1 MLACVCRILGSSE
14 PAGSTHLDSTHLDST
29 HLDATHLDSTQADSV
44 QWRPLFEQSLYFLGI
59 QHGFRLAT
67 EKGTR
72 RGLQGPYLRSVAQS
86 IGSLQGWSDGDV
98 ALVNYVGHPM
108 QGAVTGYLFA
118 QNDPRYRRVEF
129 GSSRAYWKGR
139 LRATAYSFA
148 YSAQFEIGPLSE
160 ASLGAIQSRWP
171 QQGLVDHVVTPV
183 IGLGWQVSEDAI
195 DRLVIQK
202 IENRIENRWVR
213 MMARGWLNPSRSMAN
228 LMRGDAPWHRDT
240 RPGIR
245 SYRRGMSYVDNSGRN
260 GDPQTTPVV
269 EFISRAQSTILHGG
283 QCTGGGAQGA
293 YRLHPNWYAVVDVSG
308 CKMLDLPTN
317 VSSDSLQ
324 YLAGLQWKARPEA
337 RWKPHLQFLVG
348 GNKTT
353 RERIDPEMK
362 KIVIARNDGTGQTV
376 PYEQF
381 AVRTEANGLALAAGA
396 GIDLKITNA
405 LSWRVAGVEYFR
417 TLSRELE
424 NVRSQE
430 GLRASMGFV
439 LTMGTW

>member
-1 MLACVCRILGSSE
+1 MVFGKRVAVAALVLVGRSFGSAE
-14 PAGSTHLDSTHLDST
+14 PAAQGGSDSI
-29 HLDATHLDSTQADSV
+29 
-44 QWRPLFEQSLYFLGI
+44 QWRPLIEQSMYFLGI

-72 RGLQGPYLRSVAQS
+72 RGFEGPYLRNVATSV
-86 IGSLQGWSDGDV
+86 GSLRGWSDGDL

-108 QGAVTGYLFA
+108 QGAVSAYIFA

-148 YSAQFEIGPLSE
+148 YSTQFEIGPISE
-160 ASLGAIQSRWP
+160 ATIGTIQSRWP
-171 QQGLVDHVVTPV
+171 QHGMVDHVVTPV
-183 IGLGWQVSEDAI
+183 IGMGWQVSEDAI
-195 DRLVIQK
+195 DRFVIQK
-202 IENRIENRWVR
+202 IENRIENIWVR
-213 MMARGWLNPSRSMAN
+213 MMVRGWLNPSRSMAN
-228 LMRGDAPWHRDT
+228 MMRGDSPWHRDT
-240 RPGIR
+240 RPGIK
-245 SYRRGMSYVDNSGRN
+245 SYRRGMSYVDNSGR
-260 GDPQTTPVV
+260 GSDPQPTPVF
-269 EFISRAQSTILHGG
+269 EFAPRAQGTILHGG
-283 QCTGGGAQGA
+283 QCVGGGAQGA
-293 YRLHPNWYAVVDVSG
+293 YRLNPNWYAVLDISG
-308 CKMLDLPTN
+308 CKMLDMPVN

-337 RWKPHLQFLVG
+337 RWKPHLQFLLG

-353 RERIDPEMK
+353 REVIDPEK
-362 KIVIARNDGTGQTV
+362 RKLVLEANRGTGQTM
-376 PYEQF
+376 PYDQF
-381 AVRTEANGLALAAGA
+381 AVRTEANGLAMAAGG

-405 LSWRVAGVEYFR
+405 LSWRVAGLEYVR
-417 TLSRELE
+417 TFSREFE

>member
-1 MLACVCRILGSSE
+1 MALGKRVALVTLAWVCRSLASAE
-14 PAGSTHLDSTHLDST
+14 PAGSTHPDSTHP
-29 HLDATHLDSTQADSV
+29 DSV

-72 RGLQGPYLRSVAQS
+72 RGLQGPYLRNVAQS
-86 IGSLQGWSDGDV
+86 IGSLRGWSDGDV

-118 QNDPRYRRVEF
+118 QNDPRYRRVAF

-139 LRATAYSFA
+139 RRATADSSA

-213 MMARGWLNPSRSMAN
+213 RMVRGWLNPSRSMVN
-228 LMRGDAPWHRDT
+228 LMRGDTPWHRDT

-245 SYRRGMSYVDNSGRN
+245 SYRRGMSYVDNSGHN
-260 GDPQTTPVV
+260 GDPQTTPVF

-308 CKMLDLPTN
+308 CKMLDLPAN

-337 RWKPHLQFLVG
+337 RWKPHVQLLIG

-353 RERIDPEMK
+353 RERIDPEMEM
-362 KIVIARNDGTGQTV
+362 IVIARTDGTGQTV
-376 PYEQF
+376 PYEQC
-381 AVRTEANGLALAAGA
+381 AVRTEADGLALAAGA

-417 TLSRELE
+417 TFSRELE